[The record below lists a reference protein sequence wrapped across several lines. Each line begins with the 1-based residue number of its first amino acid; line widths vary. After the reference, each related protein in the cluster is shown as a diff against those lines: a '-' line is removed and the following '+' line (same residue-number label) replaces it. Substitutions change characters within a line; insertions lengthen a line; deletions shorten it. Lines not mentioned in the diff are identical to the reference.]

1 MNIEIKIRR
10 NQHGKP
16 ADKLEDADTSAV
28 VSSRGSSW
36 LALRFRNGAR
46 ALVQASPSSCTRRA
60 RATGAARR
68 RWPRVAGAGPGAH
81 SESGRVSL
89 EADEPE
95 ANKRVIRLRAGGHWE
110 RGADRHW
117 TQPHRPN

>member
-46 ALVQASPSSCTRRA
+46 ALVQASPSSCTR
-60 RATGAARR
+60 TH
-68 RWPRVAGAGPGAH
+68 V
-81 SESGRVSL
+81 
-89 EADEPE
+89 
-95 ANKRVIRLRAGGHWE
+95 RAGRERPGRLDGDGPELLEPGQARTRRADGFHWKLMNQKQTS
-110 RGADRHW
+110 A
-117 TQPHRPN
+117 